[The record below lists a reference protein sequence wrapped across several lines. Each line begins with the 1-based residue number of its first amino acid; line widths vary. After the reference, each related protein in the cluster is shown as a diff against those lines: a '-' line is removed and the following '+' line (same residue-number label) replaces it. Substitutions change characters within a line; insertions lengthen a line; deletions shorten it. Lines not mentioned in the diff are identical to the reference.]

1 LKFIAIN
8 NRNIIKRVNEL
19 SFLDHQYRKKEV
31 KYIDTEYKKN
41 SFLDHQSIKK
51 EVKDIDME
59 YKNSFLEA
67 IN

>member
-1 LKFIAIN
+1 
-8 NRNIIKRVNEL
+8 L